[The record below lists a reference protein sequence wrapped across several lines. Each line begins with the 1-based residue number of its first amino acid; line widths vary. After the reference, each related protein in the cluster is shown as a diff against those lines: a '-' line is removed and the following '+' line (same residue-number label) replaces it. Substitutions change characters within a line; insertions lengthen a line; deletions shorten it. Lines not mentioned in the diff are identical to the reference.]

1 MERACIATGL
11 GPGHAGTRRQ
21 PHDPRGDREGRV
33 ISVYLDHAATTPLR
47 PEARDA
53 WLQAT
58 DVVGNASS
66 IHGAGQQAR
75 RTLEEARER
84 LAAVLECDPIE
95 VVFTSGGTEAVNLA
109 VKGLWWA
116 RADPGTDA
124 VVLPD
129 GEHHATLDAVEWLA
143 VQGAQVRPVALD
155 AVGRIPLAGFASA
168 LAGAA
173 LATALVANNEVG
185 TVNDAAA
192 LSAAA
197 AEAGTPLHLDAVA
210 AFGHVPVSFRV
221 WRGSAPG
228 PTGLTAL
235 SVSAH
240 KIGGPAGVG
249 ALVVARQA
257 SLAPLVHGGGQQRR
271 LRAGTQDV
279 AGATAFAVAAELAA
293 AEREEEARRLSG
305 LRERLVRGIHDTVP
319 GAELLGDPVQR
330 VPGNAH
336 VLFPGASG
344 ETLLFLLDRAGVA
357 ASTGSACQAGVPEPS
372 HVVTAMGR
380 TDAEARQVLRLTLG
394 RTTGEDDIAT
404 VLAIL
409 PEAVERARAASG
421 MR

>member
-11 GPGHAGTRRQ
+11 GSGHAGTRRQ

-33 ISVYLDHAATTPLR
+33 ISVYLDHASTTPLR

-53 WLQAT
+53 WLRAN

-75 RTLEEARER
+75 RALEEARER
-84 LAAVLECDPIE
+84 LAAVLDCDPIE

-116 RADPGTDA
+116 RADADA

-143 VQGAQVRPVALD
+143 AQGAQVRPVALD

-168 LAGAA
+168 LGGAA
-173 LATALVANNEVG
+173 FATALVANNEVG

-192 LSAAA
+192 LAAAA
-197 AEAGTPLHLDAVA
+197 AEAGTALHLDAVA

-221 WRGSAPG
+221 WRGSASG
-228 PTGLTAL
+228 PTGLAAL

-257 SLAPLVHGGGQQRR
+257 SLDPLVHGGGQQRR

-279 AGATAFAVAAELAA
+279 AGAIAFAVAAELAA
-293 AEREEEARRLSG
+293 AEREEEARRLAA
-305 LRERLVRGIHDTVP
+305 LRERLVRGIKDTVP

-344 ETLLFLLDRAGVA
+344 ETLLFLLDQAGIA

-372 HVVTAMGR
+372 HVVTALGR

-394 RTTGEDDIAT
+394 RTTGDDDITA
-404 VLAIL
+404 VLAVL
-409 PEAVERARAASG
+409 PGAVERARAASG